1 MSKEGIEAVRTYL
14 DEQGADYELVEHA
27 ERFSAAAEAEAA
39 GVEPADAVKDLI
51 LHDGESYV
59 MAVIPASERLDLGKA
74 RGQLEAGKSLR
85 LATEEEIGRGFERF
99 EVGAIPPFGPLHGIP
114 QIVDR
119 RLLEHDRVLG
129 SAGDHAHGVLVE
141 PNEMVRI
148 TKARVGDLS
157 LAVDDRD
164 KARAGG

>member
-1 MSKEGIEAVRTYL
+1 MSEEGIEAVRTYL
-14 DEQGADYELVEHA
+14 DEQGAEYELVEHE
-27 ERFSAAAEAEAA
+27 ERFTAAAEAQAA
-39 GVEPADAVKDLI
+39 GVEPGDAAKDLI
-51 LHDGESYV
+51 LRDGESYV

-74 RGQLEAGKSLR
+74 RELLGAGKSLR
-85 LATEEEIGRGFERF
+85 LATEEIGRDFERF

-148 TKARVGDLS
+148 TNAQVGDLS
-157 LAVDDRD
+157 LGVDDLDER
-164 KARAGG
+164 RADG